1 MENLLKELIDIL
13 ENQANLYRSLLSVLT
28 LEKNAVVGAKL
39 DTLNAA
45 RLQKESIVSS
55 IDIGEKKRMDIID
68 KICDYLKCPSQGMT
82 LSHLAQRIASPY
94 SMKLIQYA
102 DEISSIGEDIYQK
115 NELNKSLLRHSL
127 KLVRSS
133 IDLLVQMMTPSPV
146 YFRTGKMYQGE
157 ICGAV
162 LSNNV

>member
-1 MENLLKELIDIL
+1 MENLLKALIDVL
-13 ENQANLYRSLLSVLT
+13 DNQARLYRSLQDVLSV
-28 LEKNAVVGAKL
+28 EKSAVVGAKL
-39 DTLNAA
+39 DALNAA
-45 RLQKESIVSS
+45 RLQKESILSF
-55 IDIGEKKRMDIID
+55 IENGEKKRIDIFH
-68 KICDYLKCPSQGMT
+68 KICDYLKCPHQGMT
-82 LSHLAQRIASPY
+82 LSQLAQRIEAPY
-94 SMKLIQYA
+94 SVKLARYTK
-102 DEISSIGEDIYQK
+102 EISSIVEDVYQK
-115 NELNKSLLRHSL
+115 NEVNKSLLSHSL